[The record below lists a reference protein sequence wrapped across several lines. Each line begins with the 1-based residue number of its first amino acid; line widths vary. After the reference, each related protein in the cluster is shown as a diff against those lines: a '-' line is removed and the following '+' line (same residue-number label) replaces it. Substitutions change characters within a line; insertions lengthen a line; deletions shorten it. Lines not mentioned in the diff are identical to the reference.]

1 MACRKGN
8 ENQDISKTLH
18 VCFSVEHSLSV
29 IKLVIMEHLLY
40 CVLQILLLVQCLQL
54 VIMSCRQNTSRWL
67 EKVEDIQVHV
77 NNAVV
82 TEF

>member
-1 MACRKGN
+1 
-8 ENQDISKTLH
+8 
-18 VCFSVEHSLSV
+18 
-29 IKLVIMEHLLY
+29 MEHLLY
-40 CVLQILLLVQCLQL
+40 CVLQILPLVQRLQL

>member
-8 ENQDISKTLH
+8 ENQGISKTLP

-29 IKLVIMEHLLY
+29 IKVVIMEHLWY
-40 CVLQILLLVQCLQL
+40 CVLQILPLVQRLQL
-54 VIMSCRQNTSRWL
+54 VIISCRQNTSRWL
-67 EKVEDIQVHV
+67 KKVEDIQVHV
-77 NNAVV
+77 NIAVV